1 MGSAAAPYDW
11 RTWSRFWEIVAMQM
25 PGLKTLELRM
35 EYMGR
40 REEVGVDEEWVKAMM
55 GVRRIKEVTVEIVF
69 RTSPWAGDRCEEVEK
84 AVKKAWLQ
92 DRNGSRED

>member
-1 MGSAAAPYDW
+1 
-11 RTWSRFWEIVAMQM
+11 M

-55 GVRRIKEVTVEIVF
+55 GVGRIKEVTVEIVF

-84 AVKKAWLQ
+84 AVKKAWL
-92 DRNGSRED
+92 RETNGSREN